1 MNKRFDAYIFDMDG
15 TLWDAV
21 DSYAA
26 IWNTTIVQLGVQVP
40 PVTRQKLVEL
50 MGMPL
55 DAIYDSLVGDCADSR
70 KFEELLQANDS
81 DMMPE
86 L

>member
-40 PVTRQKLVEL
+40 PVTRHKLV
-50 MGMPL
+50 
-55 DAIYDSLVGDCADSR
+55 DR
-70 KFEELLQANDS
+70 KS
-81 DMMPE
+81 VV
-86 L
+86 

>member
-40 PVTRQKLVEL
+40 PVTRQKLVAYNFSNL
-50 MGMPL
+50 
-55 DAIYDSLVGDCADSR
+55 
-70 KFEELLQANDS
+70 FFLL
-81 DMMPE
+81 